1 ADFGRQK
8 FQIGFL
14 RRSTERKRR
23 QYQNPMKALNRA
35 DERFRNPIG
44 SELAFLI
51 HQPFILRPR
60 VTHPLV
66 VDPKFGSYCPQ
77 QNSLLPLPHSMN
89 PTSVQAQPPNVKR
102 EIISRNPAT
111 LVELGR
117 VPILGD
123 EDVQRA
129 VVKSQAAQPSWA
141 ALSFAERG
149 RIILRA

>member
-1 ADFGRQK
+1 
-8 FQIGFL
+8 
-14 RRSTERKRR
+14 
-23 QYQNPMKALNRA
+23 
-35 DERFRNPIG
+35 
-44 SELAFLI
+44 
-51 HQPFILRPR
+51 
-60 VTHPLV
+60 
-66 VDPKFGSYCPQ
+66 
-77 QNSLLPLPHSMN
+77 MN

-129 VVKSQAAQPSWA
+129 VVKAQAAQPSWA

-149 RIILRA
+149 RIILRAKKILVTQQEEYCELISRETGKPPVEALASEVLPVANLMDYLV